1 MTGSRVGIVTHYFD
15 RIGVAAV
22 AVEADLSVGDR
33 IQFVRHGEVLFAQ
46 QVSSMQI
53 EHQSIEAAKKGDDI
67 GLKVYEEVKE
77 GTEVYK
83 V

>member
-1 MTGSRVGIVTHYFD
+1 
-15 RIGVAAV
+15 
-22 AVEADLSVGDR
+22 
-33 IQFVRHGEVLFAQ
+33 
-46 QVSSMQI
+46 MQI
-53 EHQSIEAAKKGDDI
+53 EHQSIEAARKGDDV